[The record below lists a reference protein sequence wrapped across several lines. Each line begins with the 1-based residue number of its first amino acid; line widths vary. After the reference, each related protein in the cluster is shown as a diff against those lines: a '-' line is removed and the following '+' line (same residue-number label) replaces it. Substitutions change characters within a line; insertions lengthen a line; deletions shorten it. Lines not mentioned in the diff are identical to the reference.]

1 MIPAFEGSSPVMPAP
16 RLKLVGSPASP
27 FARKARIVAAEK
39 RIEFAWETQN
49 PWAADTAVADLNP
62 LGKVPVLILE
72 DGTALY
78 DSRVICEFLDA
89 VSPIGKLLP
98 TDNRERIEVRRWE
111 ALADGVLDAGVLA
124 RLENARAENERSAGW
139 IERQTKKMERGLD
152 ALESQL
158 GARAFC
164 CGNNFTLADVA
175 VGALLGW
182 LDFRYPTLG
191 WRADRPNLARLAA
204 KLAERPS
211 FAETAPA

>member
-1 MIPAFEGSSPVMPAP
+1 MPAP

-39 RIEFAWETQN
+39 RIEFAWELQN

-124 RLENARAENERSAGW
+124 RLESARAENERSAGW